1 MKMTL
6 TKASA
11 IKGSILHGS

>member
-11 IKGSILHGS
+11 LKESILHGS